1 MSPVLF
7 AAAALLFQAS
17 QTTAPPTAPAQA
29 PVATTLPPVSVTGA
43 APAADPADRI
53 VCRREHVMGSNRPQ
67 RVCMTVRQRD
77 LEREQS
83 REFGNRMDGR
93 GEVNNTAPARSG
105 L

>member
-7 AAAALLFQAS
+7 AVTALLLQAS
-17 QTTAPPTAPAQA
+17 QAATPSQAPAT
-29 PVATTLPPVSVTGA
+29 TTLPPVSVTGA

-83 REFGNRMDGR
+83 REFGNRMDSR
-93 GEVNNTAPARSG
+93 GEVNTAPARSG